1 MEAAIYRY
9 AAVQLFFIVLAE
21 SLKNACNEVQL
32 QLTTCLFTKNELFY
46 GYFLRIHVSFLLHF
60 NDLIVIWRTPLLVKQ
75 LSTGA
80 SK

>member
-9 AAVQLFFIVLAE
+9 AVVQLFFIVLAE

-46 GYFLRIHVSFLLHF
+46 GYFLRINVFIF
-60 NDLIVIWRTPLLVKQ
+60 ITFQ
-75 LSTGA
+75 
-80 SK
+80 